1 MLQTRA
7 RNSARILLIGLAL
20 MAFALPGTAGAEPER
35 LLEAAGRQAAI
46 TSPPKRVVCLVPAVA
61 EIIFALGAGD
71 ALVGVTHHSM
81 APAEVAEKTVV
92 GGFSAPS
99 IERIEALKPDLLIIA
114 DLHQQIR
121 ARFPENHVLVDQPVH
136 SIDQAFARIEA
147 LGVIF
152 GKETA
157 ARDLIAKNREELAI
171 IAQKTGKIGAQER
184 QRVMRLM
191 GTEQLMVPGDDSFQ
205 NDFIRAAGGLPPQFG
220 RKGNAITVSV
230 SELKKFN
237 PQSIYVCGDKTQTAV
252 LENTELQAIEAVKN
266 KRIFSFPCDLT
277 CRAGANIGGF
287 VSALSARLYEKEFSD
302 PARQLTPDHAIG
314 SREVPLALGYVQQAR
329 VVESR
334 IRDFV
339 DKTLVIDFAAP
350 QRVLSTLEGERQGIT
365 AVGNHY
371 YPPPAWGL
379 GHTSGVDGLK
389 QRSCAVLGKDPNA
402 TSLLF
407 TGADMDNLVV
417 SRKGF
422 RDLEVYA
429 LVTAGVATNA
439 MRSSLDTGN
448 YYEPGTINIILLTNS
463 RLSPRAM
470 TRAIISATEAKSA
483 ALADLD
489 IRSTYT
495 PQRQATGT
503 GTDNILV
510 VQGEGAGIDHSG
522 GHTKMGELIAKAVYD
537 GVSEAIA
544 KQNGITAN
552 RSVFARL
559 KERKI
564 DLWEIFPDTLED
576 CSLGKAQVIAA
587 LEKILLQPEYAG
599 FMLGSFAI
607 SDAEQAG
614 SLPDLRG
621 YAMWGRTVSATLAG
635 HAIEPWPHRF
645 SAGQL
650 PPVMALAF
658 ESLVNGVCAGKMGGV
673 H

>member
-1 MLQTRA
+1 MKVFLK
-7 RNSARILLIGLAL
+7 IPPLFLGVLAAAYVL
-20 MAFALPGTAGAEPER
+20 TATLTP
-35 LLEAAGRQAAI
+35 AAGDETRFA
-46 TSPPKRVVCLVPAVA
+46 SPPKRIVCLVPAVA

-71 ALVGVTHHSM
+71 AVVGVTHHSM
-81 APAEVAEKTVV
+81 YPAEVAEKTVV

-99 IERIEALKPDLLIIA
+99 IERIEALEPDLLIIA
-114 DLHQQIR
+114 DLHKEVR
-121 ARFPENHVLVDQPVH
+121 AHFSKDVILVDQPVH

-152 GKETA
+152 GKEAA
-157 ARDLIAKNREELAI
+157 ARDLINKNREELAI
-171 IAQKTGKIGAQER
+171 IAQKTGKIPAKDR

-205 NDFIRAAGGLPPQFG
+205 NDFIRAAGGLPPKFG
-220 RKGNAITVSV
+220 RNGNAITVSAK
-230 SELKKFN
+230 ELKKFN
-237 PQSIYVCGDKTQTAV
+237 PQSIYVCGDKAQAAV
-252 LENTELQAIEAVKN
+252 LANTELQTIEAVKN

-287 VSALSARLYEKEFSD
+287 VSALSARVYEQDFSD
-302 PARQLTPDHAIG
+302 PAHQLTPDHAIS
-314 SREVPLALGYVQQAR
+314 SRKVPLALGYVQQAR

-339 DKTLVIDFAAP
+339 DKTLVIDFASP
-350 QRVLSTLEGERQGIT
+350 QRVLSTLEGERQAIT
-365 AVGNHY
+365 SVGNHY
-371 YPPPAWGL
+371 YPPPAWRL
-379 GHTSGVDGLK
+379 GETGGVDSLK
-389 QRSCAVLGKDPNA
+389 KRSCGVLGKNPDT

-422 RDLEVYA
+422 RDMEVYA

-439 MRSSLDTGN
+439 MRMALDTGN
-448 YYEPGTINIILLTNS
+448 YYEPGTINIILLTNT

-489 IRSTYT
+489 IRSTFT

-510 VQGEGAGIDHSG
+510 VQGEGVGIDSSG

-537 GVSEAIA
+537 GVREAIA

-552 RSVFARL
+552 RSVFARF
-559 KERKI
+559 KERQI

-576 CSLGKAQVIAA
+576 CSLNKNQVIVA
-587 LEKILLQPEYAG
+587 LENILLQPEYAG

-614 SLPDLRG
+614 SLSDLRG
-621 YAMWGRTVSATLAG
+621 YATWGRAVSGALAG
-635 HAIEPWPHRF
+635 HAIEPWTHRF
-645 SAGQL
+645 TAGQL
-650 PPVMALAF
+650 PPVLALAF
-658 ESLVNGVCAGKMGGV
+658 ESLVNGVCAEKTGGV